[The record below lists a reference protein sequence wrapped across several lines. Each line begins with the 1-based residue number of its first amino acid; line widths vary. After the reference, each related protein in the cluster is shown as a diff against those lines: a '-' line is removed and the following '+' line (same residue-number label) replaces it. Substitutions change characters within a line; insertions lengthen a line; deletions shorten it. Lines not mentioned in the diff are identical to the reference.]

1 MGFPTKYRSSPG
13 VGLRDGGRR
22 SAERD
27 RLAADVSQLAAAVA
41 SSPVAEI
48 ERAGYRRIDAACKLP
63 QDRRYLQ
70 VAAG

>member
-27 RLAADVSQLAAAVA
+27 RLAAAVA